1 MTDHCTQFEATGGGM
16 MLTNA
21 IFLYR
26 NETRGRSAGYGSHT
40 GEAGAFASIHRVEH
54 RDEGGPIVA
63 AGTPLTRAHLRQWT
77 DALGKSAPPEVLPPN
92 ILVAHADV
100 LAWWVPAH
108 VRPSYFNL
116 SRPPAGLRALA
127 ARTIVRVPYPAHLLV
142 ATRWGLGVYALP
154 TNERPTGETSVLH
167 SPILNVFING
177 SLCWGNIPRPKSLN
191 VSAIPEFEQAL
202 FDSWSTHPNPGQE
215 LTVTGSG
222 GLIALWDDLAARGAT
237 RFPVRRLKPFLGER
251 RQRRPRASKAL
262 SDRGMTL
269 GRLIAES
276 AAR

>member
-1 MTDHCTQFEATGGGM
+1 MSDHCTQFEATGGGM

-21 IFLYR
+21 ILLYR
-26 NETRGRSAGYGSHT
+26 NETRGNSVRYGSDA

-54 RDEGGPIVA
+54 RDEGGPIIA

-77 DALGKSAPPEVLPPN
+77 DALGKSAPPELLPPN

-108 VRPSYFNL
+108 VRPAYFNL
-116 SRPPAGLRALA
+116 SRPPIALRALG

-142 ATRWGLGVYALP
+142 ATRRSLGVYALP
-154 TNERPTGETSVLH
+154 SNERPTCGTSVLH
-167 SPILNVFING
+167 SPILNVFIDG
-177 SLCWGNIPRPKSLN
+177 SLCWGDIPRPKSLN
-191 VSAIPEFEQAL
+191 VSVIPEFEQAL

-215 LTVTGSG
+215 LTVTGRG
-222 GLIALWDDLAARGAT
+222 GLIALWDDLAAREAT
-237 RFPVRRLKPFLGER
+237 RFPVRRLRPFLGER
-251 RQRRPRASKAL
+251 RQRKPRASKGVPAG
-262 SDRGMTL
+262 GMTL